1 MSSAIG
7 NSIDRN
13 VNPTREAT
21 GTLRNSN
28 RNGDMHA

>member
-13 VNPTREAT
+13 VNPTREAAD
-21 GTLRNSN
+21 TLRNLN
-28 RNGDMHA
+28 QNGDIHA